1 MNTAQWVQRGL
12 PLILLAMIGLVVW
25 QGADRHP
32 AAPTPVSCPDL
43 AAGCKADLDGRA
55 LRLGVDRR
63 IKALAPFELWAD
75 APGARKVEARF
86 TMEGMDMGFNIYTLR
101 PDAQGMFRASVTLP
115 VCVSGR
121 RDWNLI
127 LEIDG
132 KRLTLPFVTDL

>member
-1 MNTAQWVQRGL
+1 MKSAQWVRRGL

-25 QGADRHP
+25 LNADRQ
-32 AAPTPVSCPDL
+32 TTVPVNVTCPDL
-43 AAGCKADLDGRA
+43 TAGCKVEVGGQN
-55 LRLGVDRR
+55 LRFGTDRR
-63 IKALAPFELWAD
+63 IKVLAPFELWAD

-86 TMEGMDMGFNIYTLR
+86 TMEGMDMGFNLYTLR

-132 KRLTLPFVTDL
+132 QRFNAPFVTDL

>member
-1 MNTAQWVQRGL
+1 MKTARWVQRGL

-25 QGADRHP
+25 LNTDRQTTT
-32 AAPTPVSCPDL
+32 ALAVACPDL
-43 AAGCKADLDGRA
+43 TAGCRADLEGRA
-55 LRLGVDRR
+55 VRFGSDRR

-75 APGARKVEARF
+75 APGARKVAARF
-86 TMEGMDMGFNIYTLR
+86 TMEGMDMGFNLYTLR
-101 PDAQGMFRASVTLP
+101 PDAQGMFRAAVTLP

-132 KRLTLPFVTDL
+132 RRLSVPFVTEL